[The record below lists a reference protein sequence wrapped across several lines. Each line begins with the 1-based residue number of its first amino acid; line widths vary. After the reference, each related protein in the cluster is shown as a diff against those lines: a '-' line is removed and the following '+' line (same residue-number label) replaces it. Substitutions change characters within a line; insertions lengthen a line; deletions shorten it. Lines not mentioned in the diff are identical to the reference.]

1 MPREKSDEEKAM
13 SVPGFGLRIG
23 LSIVS
28 FFALIVF
35 LILWLFFYAG
45 SFGVLQNLA
54 VVLAA
59 IAIFIGVMAGAWVSW
74 GIRYEQMYGKGKKKK
89 WDKKAACMEGIKCH
103 GTSGCIYG
111 LGFLGALFYYVSTAP
126 DFGAALLG
134 IIKALLWP
142 AFLVYGLLLFI
153 GA

>member
-45 SFGVLQNLA
+45 SFSIPQNLA

-74 GIRYEQMYGKGKKKK
+74 GIRYEQKYGKGKKK

-103 GTSGCIYG
+103 GTGGCFYF
-111 LGFLGALFYYVSTAP
+111 LGFLGALIYYVTTAP
-126 DFGAALLG
+126 DFGTAVLG
-134 IIKALLWP
+134 FFKALLWP
-142 AFLVYGLLLFI
+142 AFLVYGLLLFV

>member
-13 SVPGFGLRIG
+13 SVPGFGMRIG

-28 FFALIVF
+28 FFVLIVF
-35 LILWLFFYAG
+35 LILWLFFYAD
-45 SFGVLQNLA
+45 SFGILQNFA
-54 VVLAA
+54 VVLGA

-74 GIRYEQMYGKGKKKK
+74 GIRYEQKYGKKKGQ
-89 WDKKAACMEGIKCH
+89 DKKTACVQGMKWQ
-103 GTSGCIYG
+103 GTSGFFYG

-126 DFGAALLG
+126 DFGTALLG
-134 IIKALLWP
+134 VIKALLWP
-142 AFLVYGLLLFI
+142 AFLVFELLLFM